1 MMEQG
6 AVSSLSPRRVGGEV
20 YQEQTDMGELAGRIA
35 KALPEDGR
43 LEPLPGLHLY
53 CASSPRERLESVSEP
68 AFCVIAQGSKE
79 VFLGNERYQYDPA
92 HYLLVTAEL
101 PLVGQILEASPARPY
116 LSLRLVLEPTLV
128 SSVMLEADYPARKS
142 RANVRAMD
150 VSALDPG
157 LLDAA
162 LRLVRLVD
170 TPKDA
175 PFLAPLI
182 TREIVYRLLKGEQ
195 GDRLRHIAVSNGETH
210 RITKAIARLREDFD
224 RSLSIEGVAQDLGMS
239 VSSFYH
245 HFKAVTAMSP
255 LQFQKRLR
263 LQEAKRLM
271 LGEDLG
277 AASAGYRVGY
287 EDASH
292 FNRDYKRHFGRP
304 PVRDVRRLVEAA
316 EPAGAEAA
324 D

>member
-1 MMEQG
+1 MFERTPTH
-6 AVSSLSPRRVGGEV
+6 SPSQRQTRPARKGRGGM
-20 YQEQTDMGELAGRIA
+20 DELANRIA
-35 KALPEDGR
+35 RALPEDGSV
-43 LEPLPGLHLY
+43 EPLRGLHLY
-53 CASSPRERLESVSEP
+53 RSSSPRELLESGYAPS
-68 AFCVIAQGSKE
+68 FCVIAQGSKE
-79 VFLGNERYQYDPA
+79 VFLGDERYQYDPA

-101 PLVGQILEASPARPY
+101 PLVGQVLDASPALPY
-116 LSLRLVLEPTLV
+116 LSLRLVLEPKLV
-128 SSVMLEADYPARKS
+128 SSVIVEADYPTQKS
-142 RANVRAMD
+142 RTNVRAVN

-182 TREIVYRLLKGEQ
+182 TREIVYRLLQGEQ

-210 RITKAIARLREDFD
+210 RIVKVIGRIREDFD
-224 RSLSIEGVAQDLGMS
+224 QILNMESIAQELGMS

-271 LGEDLG
+271 LGEDLD

-304 PVRDVRRLVEAA
+304 PMRDVRRLMAAA
-316 EPAGAEAA
+316 ETAGAEAA

>member
-1 MMEQG
+1 MTEQVT
-6 AVSSLSPRRVGGEV
+6 VSSLSPQRVGGEV
-20 YQEQTDMGELAGRIA
+20 RQERADIGELVGRIA
-35 KALPEDGR
+35 TALPEDGR

-53 CASSPRERLESVSEP
+53 RSASTRERLESVSEP

-79 VFLGNERYQYDPA
+79 VFLGDERYHYDTA
-92 HYLLVTAEL
+92 HYLLVTAAL
-101 PLVGQILEASPARPY
+101 PTVGQVLEATKERPY

-128 SSVMLEADYPARKS
+128 SSIMLEADYPAQKS
-142 RANVRAMD
+142 RANVRAIN
-150 VSALDPG
+150 VSALEPG

-162 LRLVRLVD
+162 LRLMRLLD

-182 TREIVYRLLKGEQ
+182 AREIVYRLLQGEQ
-195 GDRLRHIAVSNGETH
+195 GERLRHIAVSNGETH
-210 RITKAIARLREDFD
+210 RVIKAIGRIRENFD
-224 RSLSIEGVAQDLGMS
+224 QLLNMESVAQELGMS